1 MNHKRG
7 KISDIV
13 DAARVTFE
21 EGSRPFSLM
30 ALMCALQLHTSPSNI
45 VDQSLPDEQSYY
57 CNR

>member
-7 KISDIV
+7 KTSDIV

-21 EGSRPFSLM
+21 EGSFRPFSLM

-45 VDQSLPDEQSYY
+45 VDQSLPDE
-57 CNR
+57 